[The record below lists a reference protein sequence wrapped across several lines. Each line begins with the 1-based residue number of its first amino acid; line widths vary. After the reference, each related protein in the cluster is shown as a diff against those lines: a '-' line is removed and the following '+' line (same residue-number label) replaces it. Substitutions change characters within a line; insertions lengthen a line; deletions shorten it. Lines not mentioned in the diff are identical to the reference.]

1 MYLGSLSVCLAVYV
15 ANPSVPDRN
24 EKRGRQ
30 PVFVPNSICR
40 STYQAERTPAGVRQ
54 RYWEYIRWHDKEERR
69 MARRQASL
77 ACSFYPYA
85 IAAKVGFKLIYS
97 QYLRRN
103 SAGVR

>member
-40 STYQAERTPAGVRQ
+40 STYQAERTPARSGKDTENISDDMTKMRVAWRVVKLL
-54 RYWEYIRWHDKEERR
+54 WHAVFIR
-69 MARRQASL
+69 ML
-77 ACSFYPYA
+77 
-85 IAAKVGFKLIYS
+85 
-97 QYLRRN
+97 
-103 SAGVR
+103 